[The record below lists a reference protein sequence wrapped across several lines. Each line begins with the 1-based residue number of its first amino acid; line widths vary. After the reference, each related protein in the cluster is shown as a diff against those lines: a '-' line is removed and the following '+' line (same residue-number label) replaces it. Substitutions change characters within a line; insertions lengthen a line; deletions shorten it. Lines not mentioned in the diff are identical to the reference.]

1 MSAPFSQNVELV
13 GPYQSCAPGA
23 AGAMSYSFSC
33 PNAGIYMIDW
43 KISLPSLSQGGGQ
56 SGLIVT
62 ITNQTGPVTLYSSL
76 PGASGGKMEL
86 LAALNDVIKFEMS
99 SVTAGDL
106 ASLNT
111 VKATIAISQ
120 GV

>member
-1 MSAPFSQNVELV
+1 MFNQNVELV

-23 AGAMSYSFSC
+23 TGATSYSFAA
-33 PNAGIYMIDW
+33 PVAGIYMLDW

-56 SGLIVT
+56 SGVIVT
-62 ITNQTGPVTLYSSL
+62 ITNGTGPVTLFSGVA
-76 PGASGGKMEL
+76 GASGGHLDL
-86 LAALNDVIKFEMS
+86 LAAAGDVIKFELS

-106 ASLNT
+106 VTLNT
-111 VKATIAISQ
+111 VKATLAISS